1 MQNTN
6 EAEYLKLRIKLLTE
20 DALLD
25 KTWKYI
31 ESPAHQ
37 FDESGFEAFDS
48 TFEQM
53 EKGYSYTQELFYI
66 YSRSNVLR

>member
-1 MQNTN
+1 MVK
-6 EAEYLKLRIKLLTE
+6 ELEEGILA
-20 DALLD
+20 D
-25 KTWKYI
+25 KSWKFI

-37 FDESGFEAFDS
+37 MDERGFEEFDS